1 MLDTRNRAPYRE
13 LAEECRRLAT
23 SAASSQIKNRYL
35 LMAQDYT
42 WLADLKEQA
51 HAGKPAAV
59 EENAAW
65 AASMTG
71 RLPGP
76 WRIVEIPQ
84 GFVVDDASGQQ
95 LAAFY
100 GLAEPDAARQTDFLT
115 FDEAR
120 QMAVDF
126 AKLAKRLG
134 QAWDRSGVAAPPE
147 DDRPAKLET
156 DRSPEG
162 KLETWRLPRIA
173 QLGAVADMPLAQM
186 PADVPKAISFE
197 PEAWMSTPLLSRP
210 RDQPSWPKLLIA
222 IAAVAIAGAALPA
235 GYFMVRTSDRPVD
248 VVTVPQATTDV
259 PPVESLPLREAQA
272 PTTADT
278 DVESRVEP
286 EVQAPPLRDPP
297 LRDPPLQRTEPLDTK
312 PTERGIEAKPPPT
325 VPEKGSLAAG
335 RDASTCLSSASAV
348 RESNPGAWPSWTFR
362 APGHEGTRCWYAA
375 TRGTA
380 HEHR

>member
-1 MLDTRNRAPYRE
+1 MLDSRNRAPYRE

-51 HAGKPAAV
+51 HTGKPATV
-59 EENAAW
+59 EENSAW

-71 RLPGP
+71 RFPAP

-84 GFVVDDASGQQ
+84 GFAVDDAGGQQ
-95 LAAFY
+95 LAVFY
-100 GLAEPDAARQTDFLT
+100 GLAEPNAARQTDFLT

-126 AKLAKRLG
+126 AKLQKQLG
-134 QAWDRSGVAAPPE
+134 HTWGRSEVATPPE
-147 DDRPAKLET
+147 EDRRAKLET
-156 DRSPEG
+156 SRSPEG
-162 KLETWRLPRIA
+162 ALEAWRLPPIPRLPA
-173 QLGAVADMPLAQM
+173 GAGR
-186 PADVPKAISFE
+186 PANTPTVGPNAISFE
-197 PEAWMSTPLLSRP
+197 PEEWMSTPLLSRP
-210 RDQPSWPKLLIA
+210 RDPPYNRTKLLIA
-222 IAAVAIAGAALPA
+222 IAVAIAGAALPA
-235 GYFMVRTSDRPVD
+235 GYLITRNSDRPVD
-248 VVTVPQATTDV
+248 VVAVPQAATDTL
-259 PPVESLPLREAQA
+259 PVESLPLQEAQA
-272 PTTADT
+272 PATADTTADT
-278 DVESRVEP
+278 NVGSRVEP
-286 EVQAPPLRDPP
+286 KVEAPPR
-297 LRDPPLQRTEPLDTK
+297 QQAAPLDTK

-348 RESNPGAWPSWTFR
+348 REISPGAWPSWTFR
-362 APGHEGTRCWYAA
+362 APGHEGTRCWYAS
-375 TRGTA
+375 TRSTA